1 MGTPTTA
8 TASLV
13 SLVPRSTALRCGPP
27 PPRGGFVSG
36 NLAII
41 RTKRMVNASRNG
53 QIGKTDALISL
64 PAGEGDRSGASF
76 KAFCFEMREAV
87 AVVGV
92 PISPLSHRCI

>member
-1 MGTPTTA
+1 
-8 TASLV
+8 
-13 SLVPRSTALRCGPP
+13 
-27 PPRGGFVSG
+27 
-36 NLAII
+36 
-41 RTKRMVNASRNG
+41 MVNASRNG

-92 PISPLSHRCI
+92 PIPPLFHHCMVNKNSRNLLILEQIPAIFSLILQPHAVAFFYQKNE